1 MRKWV
6 VTLSLIIVM
15 LTGLCICVYAEDIT
29 DLQNQSNELTQEL
42 NESNNRLK
50 AIQDQISDSMK
61 QLEELDTQIAESQT
75 ELDNINVEID
85 DLITQI
91 GENET
96 KLEKVQKEYDNL
108 QDLLETRLIEMYK
121 APKLHTLDV
130 LVTSK
135 SITEFISNYYA
146 MKDLINYDRELLE
159 TVKNQKNEIETTKKI
174 LQEKKQQV
182 ITSRQ
187 TQQKKSQVLAN
198 TKTMRQY
205 YLSQL
210 TGEEQELQ
218 AKIDQY
224 NAEVAEIEAEIK
236 LLALNSISSDYIG
249 GAMLW
254 PVPGYTRLTSTYG
267 MRVHPITGAY
277 KLHTGIDISAP
288 LGTSFIAAA
297 NGIVSKATYNAA
309 YGNMVII
316 DHGGGVQTLYA
327 HGDQILVQLGQT
339 VAAGTEVLKVGSTGY
354 STGPHAHFEIRING
368 QTVDPLNFLLNL
380 DDDDTQEEETLD
392 ENSNETETNTN
403 TNTNE

>member
-1 MRKWV
+1 MRKWIV
-6 VTLSLIIVM
+6 IISLIIVM
-15 LTGLCICVYAEDIT
+15 LTSLCICVYAENIT
-29 DLQNQSNELTQEL
+29 DLQNQSNELTQSL

-50 AIQDQISDSMK
+50 AVQDQISESMQ
-61 QLEELDTQIAESQT
+61 QLEELDNQISESQIEINSINIQID
-75 ELDNINVEID
+75 ELIA
-85 DLITQI
+85 QI
-91 GENET
+91 EENET
-96 KLEKVQKEYDNL
+96 KLENVQKEYDNL
-108 QDLLETRLIEMYK
+108 QGLLETRLIEMYK
-121 APKLHTLDV
+121 APKLQTLDV
-130 LVTSK
+130 LLTSK
-135 SITEFISNYYA
+135 SITEFLSNYYA
-146 MKDLINYDRELLE
+146 MKDLLEYDRKLLE

-182 ITSRQ
+182 ITNQQ
-187 TQQKKSQVLAN
+187 TQQKKSQVLTN

-205 YLSQL
+205 YLSKL
-210 TGEEQELQ
+210 TAEEQELQ

-224 NAEVAEIEAEIK
+224 NSEVAEIEAEIK
-236 LLALNSISSDYIG
+236 MLALNSISSDYIG

-254 PVPGYTRLTSTYG
+254 PVPGHTRLTSTYG

-354 STGPHAHFEIRING
+354 STGPHAHFEIRVNG
-368 QTVDPLNFLLNL
+368 QTVNPLNFLLDL
-380 DDDDTQEEETLD
+380 DGDNSQNEENQQD
-392 ENSNETETNTN
+392 SNDAETNTN
-403 TNTNE
+403 E